1 MATDIVIRTGL
12 DRLRY
17 ALLFEGILVVALS
30 VAMALLFD
38 RSLFETGALSITLSL
53 IALAINFIYNY
64 AFDKFDVR
72 QGRVPTERRVGW
84 RIVHA
89 IGFETTL
96 VLVNL
101 PVFIVWMGWS
111 VWQALLFDVTAM
123 AAIVVYTYFFTLAY
137 DYMFPIAQ
145 PGAPLSGTPNS
156 DPVT

>member
-17 ALLFEGILVVALS
+17 ALLFEGILVAALS
-30 VAMALLFD
+30 IAIAVLFD
-38 RSLFETGALSITLSL
+38 RSLFETGALSVTLSL
-53 IALAINFIYNY
+53 IALAINFAYNY
-64 AFDKFDVR
+64 GFDNFDVR
-72 QGRVPTERRVGW
+72 QGRVPTERTVGW

-101 PVFIVWMGWS
+101 PVFMVWMGWS
-111 VWQALLFDVTAM
+111 FWQALLFDVTAM

-137 DYMFPIAQ
+137 DYLFPVAQ
-145 PGAPLSGTPNS
+145 PEAPFAGAPDS
-156 DPVT
+156 DPVA

>member
-30 VAMALLFD
+30 VAMAMLFD

-53 IALAINFIYNY
+53 VALAINFIYNY
-64 AFDKFDVR
+64 AFDKFDVKH
-72 QGRVPTERRVGW
+72 GRVPTERTFGW

-89 IGFETTL
+89 LGFETTL

-101 PVFIVWMGWS
+101 PVFMLWMVWS
-111 VWQALLFDVTAM
+111 FWQALLFDVTAM

-137 DYMFPIAQ
+137 DYLFPVAQ
-145 PGAPLSGTPNS
+145 PGAPFSGAPDS
-156 DPVT
+156 DPVA

>member
-30 VAMALLFD
+30 VALALLFD
-38 RSLFETGALSITLSL
+38 RSLLEMSGLSIALSL

-64 AFDKFDVR
+64 VFDKLDVR
-72 QGRVPTERRVGW
+72 RGRVPTERTVGW

-89 IGFETTL
+89 VGFEATL

-101 PVFIVWMGWS
+101 PLFILWMDWS
-111 VWQALLFDVTAM
+111 IWQALLFDVTAM

-137 DYMFPIAQ
+137 DHLFPVTQ
-145 PGAPLSGTPNS
+145 PGAPSAGVPDS
-156 DPVT
+156 DSVA